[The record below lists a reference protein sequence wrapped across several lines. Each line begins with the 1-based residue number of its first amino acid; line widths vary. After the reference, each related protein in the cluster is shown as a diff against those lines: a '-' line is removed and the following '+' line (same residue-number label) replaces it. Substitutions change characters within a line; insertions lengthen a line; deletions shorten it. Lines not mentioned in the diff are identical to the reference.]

1 MDRIRFGTDGWRA
14 VIAKDFTIDNV
25 CKVTQA
31 SALWLTRKFRNPVA
45 VVGYDCRF
53 GGEMFMEAVV
63 KILASKGI
71 RVFMAERFIT
81 TPMLSLGVVK
91 LKASCGIII
100 TASHNP
106 SGYNGYKLRGEHGGP
121 LFEKDLKDVENLIS
135 NEVEIDL
142 ELISW
147 NNLLEQGMISYIDL
161 ESLYLKEIRDHFN
174 LEAISATA
182 LNLAFDAMYGSSQ
195 NLFRKLLPDVTLFHC
210 EVNPS
215 FKGIPPEPVLKNLH
229 ELTEYIWKAKNIDC
243 GLAVDGDGDRISVID
258 RNAVFYDANRII
270 LLLIHYLVRYR
281 NLSGK
286 VVVSF
291 STTSRV
297 ETLCRAYGLE
307 VIRARVGFKD
317 ASRIMMEQPVL
328 LAGEE
333 SGGIS
338 FGSHIPERDAI
349 WAGLTLWQWLAES
362 GRALHE
368 LWEEVIQV
376 TGPFFFERANLDI
389 NRNGRNKILEKLAGG
404 QVSAIGPFQVTRFE
418 VFDGVKLFFG
428 NDWLMV
434 RASGT
439 ETVLRLYAESE
450 SEVVAREIIEAG
462 LALFSEFQQG

>member
-31 SALWLTRKFRNPVA
+31 TALWMTRKFRNPVA

-71 RVFMAERFIT
+71 RVFMTERFIT

-106 SGYNGYKLRGEHGGP
+106 AGYNGYKLRGEHGGP

-142 ELISW
+142 DLISW

-161 ESLYLKEIRDHFN
+161 ESLYIKEIRDHFN
-174 LEAISATA
+174 LEAISSTA

-215 FKGIPPEPVLKNLH
+215 FRGIPPEPAEKNLH

-243 GLAVDGDGDRISVID
+243 GLAVDGDGDRIAVID

-270 LLLIHYLVRYR
+270 LLLIHYLVRYC
-281 NLSGK
+281 NLGGR

-291 STTSRV
+291 STTSKV
-297 ETLCRAYGLE
+297 ETLCQAYGLE

-349 WAGLTLWQWLAES
+349 WAGLTLWQWMAES
-362 GRALHE
+362 GHALHE
-368 LWEEVIQV
+368 LWEEVVQV
-376 TGPFFFERANLDI
+376 TGPYYFERANLDVS
-389 NRNGRNKILEKLAGG
+389 RNGRNRILEKMAGG
-404 QVSAIGPFQVTRFE
+404 QVNAIGPYQVTRFE

-439 ETVLRLYAESE
+439 EPLLRLYAESDN
-450 SEVVAREIIEAG
+450 EVVAREIIEAG
-462 LALFSEFQQG
+462 LAFFSEFHQG